1 MTTND
6 KHFTA
11 LLIGI
16 VALFSTVG
24 FQIATAQTVPEQE
37 LVQLDRVVVFGKRA
51 AAPEM
56 VQLPRVTVVGHR
68 AAHADDVQVAAN

>member
-16 VALFSTVG
+16 VGLFATVG
-24 FQIATAQTVPEQE
+24 FEIATAQTAHAQE
-37 LVQLDRVVVFGKRA
+37 VVQLERVVVFGKRA
-51 AAPEM
+51 AAPET
-56 VQLPRVTVVGHR
+56 VQLPRVVVTGHR
-68 AAHADDVQVAAN
+68 AVEADDVRVAAN

>member
-16 VALFSTVG
+16 VGLFATVG
-24 FQIATAQTVPEQE
+24 FEIATAQTAQAQE
-37 LVQLDRVVVFGKRA
+37 VVQLDRVVVFGKRA
-51 AAPEM
+51 EAAER
-56 VQLPRVTVVGHR
+56 VQLPRVVVTGHR
-68 AAHADDVQVAAN
+68 AADVQVAAN